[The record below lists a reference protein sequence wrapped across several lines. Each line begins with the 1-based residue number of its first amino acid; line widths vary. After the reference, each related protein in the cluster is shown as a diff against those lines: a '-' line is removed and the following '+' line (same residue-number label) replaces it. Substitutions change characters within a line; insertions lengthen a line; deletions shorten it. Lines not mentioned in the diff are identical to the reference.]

1 MPYKKDK
8 NNWALSAEMRK
19 VMEYVLDTR
28 NLCKQ
33 YSKHLAVNNVSLHI
47 KRGEIYGFIGRNG
60 AGKTTFMKMV
70 CGLAMPTSG
79 EIELFG
85 AKGSDINVHR
95 SRIGNLI
102 EEPGIFPN
110 LNGINNIKCK
120 CYALGIY
127 KKGYAEELLEIT
139 GLKDAGKK
147 KVKKYSLGM
156 KQRLGIALALVGGPD
171 LLILD
176 EPINGLDPQ
185 GIAEVR
191 DMLLKLKTER
201 NMSIMISSH
210 ILEELYKIADTFG
223 IINNGKLVQEL
234 SREELS
240 AKCNDYI
247 EIVAD
252 DSAKACTIIEKLGFS
267 NYRVMEDGKVHIYE
281 QLERLGEL
289 NSGLVTGGCI
299 VNSIKTVQENLENY
313 FLELTG
319 GVQNV

>member
-1 MPYKKDK
+1 
-8 NNWALSAEMRK
+8 
-19 VMEYVLDTR
+19 MEYVLSTE

-60 AGKTTFMKMV
+60 AGKTTFMKMA

-85 AKGSDINVHR
+85 AKGNGINMHR
-95 SRIGNLI
+95 QRIGNLI
-102 EEPGIFPN
+102 EEPGLFPN
-110 LNGINNIKCK
+110 MSGINNLKCK

-127 KKGYAEELLEIT
+127 KKGYVEYLLET
-139 GLKDAGKK
+139 VGLKDAGKK
-147 KVKKYSLGM
+147 KARKYSLGM
-156 KQRLGIALALVGGPD
+156 KQRLGIAMALVGGPD

-185 GIAEVR
+185 GIAEIR
-191 DMLLKLKTER
+191 EMLLRLKNEK
-201 NMSIMISSH
+201 NMTIMVSSH
-210 ILEELYKIADTFG
+210 ILEELYKVADTFG

-247 EIVAD
+247 EIIVN
-252 DSAKACTIIEKLGFS
+252 DSAKACTNIEKLGFS
-267 NYRVMEDGKVHIYE
+267 DYKVMDDGSIHIYKE
-281 QLERLGEL
+281 LDRLGEI
-289 NSGLVTGGCI
+289 NRELVISGCI
-299 VNSIKTVQENLENY
+299 VNSIKLVQENLENY

-319 GVQNV
+319 GVQNA

>member
-1 MPYKKDK
+1 
-8 NNWALSAEMRK
+8 
-19 VMEYVLDTR
+19 MEYVLSTE

-60 AGKTTFMKMV
+60 AGKTTFMKMA

-85 AKGSDINVHR
+85 AKGNGINMHR
-95 SRIGNLI
+95 QRIGNLI
-102 EEPGIFPN
+102 EEPGLFPN
-110 LNGINNIKCK
+110 MSGINNLKCK

-127 KKGYAEELLEIT
+127 KKGYAEYLLET
-139 GLKDAGKK
+139 VGLKDAGKK
-147 KVKKYSLGM
+147 KARKYSLGM
-156 KQRLGIALALVGGPD
+156 KQRLGIAIALVGGPD

-185 GIAEVR
+185 GIAEIR
-191 DMLLKLKTER
+191 EMLLRLKNEK
-201 NMSIMISSH
+201 NMTIMVSSH
-210 ILEELYKIADTFG
+210 ILEELYKVADTFG

-247 EIVAD
+247 EIIVN
-252 DSAKACTIIEKLGFS
+252 DSAKACTNIEKLGFS
-267 NYRVMEDGKVHIYE
+267 DYKVMDDGSIHIYKE
-281 QLERLGEL
+281 LDRLGEI
-289 NSGLVTGGCI
+289 NRELVISGCI
-299 VNSIKTVQENLENY
+299 VNSIKLVQENLENY

-319 GVQNV
+319 GVQNA

>member
-1 MPYKKDK
+1 
-8 NNWALSAEMRK
+8 
-19 VMEYVLDTR
+19 MEYVLSTK

-33 YSKHLAVNNVSLHI
+33 YSKHLAVDNVSLHI

-79 EIELFG
+79 EIELFD
-85 AKGSDINVHR
+85 AKGSDVNMHR
-95 SRIGNLI
+95 ARVGNLI
-102 EEPGIFPN
+102 EAPGIFPN
-110 LNGINNIKCK
+110 MNGINNIKCK

-127 KKGYAEELLEIT
+127 KKGYAEHLLET
-139 GLKDAGKK
+139 VGLKDAGRK

-156 KQRLGIALALVGGPD
+156 KQRLGIAMALVGGPD

-191 DMLLKLKTER
+191 DMILKLRSER
-201 NMSIMISSH
+201 NMTIMISSH

-240 AKCNDYI
+240 AKCSDYI
-247 EIVAD
+247 EIIVN
-252 DSAKACTIIEKLGFS
+252 DSARACTNIEKLGFS
-267 NYRVMEDGKVHIYE
+267 DYKVMEDGSIHIYKE
-281 QLERLGEL
+281 LDRLGEI
-289 NSGLVTGGCI
+289 NRELVISGCI
-299 VNSIKTVQENLENY
+299 VNSIKVVQENLENY
-313 FLELTG
+313 FLQLTG
-319 GVQNV
+319 G

>member
-1 MPYKKDK
+1 MD
-8 NNWALSAEMRK
+8 
-19 VMEYVLDTR
+19 YVLSTE

-33 YSKHLAVNNVSLHI
+33 YSKHLAVDNVSLHI

-60 AGKTTFMKMV
+60 AGKTTFMKMI
-70 CGLAMPTSG
+70 CGLAVPTNG

-85 AKGSDINVHR
+85 AKGSDINMHKA
-95 SRIGNLI
+95 RIGSLI
-102 EEPGIFPN
+102 EAPGIFPN
-110 LNGINNIKCK
+110 MSGINNIKCK

-127 KKGYAEELLEIT
+127 KKGYAEHLLET
-139 GLKDAGKK
+139 AGLKDAAKK

-156 KQRLGIALALVGGPD
+156 KQRLGIAMALVGGPD

-191 DMLLKLKTER
+191 DMILKFRNER
-201 NMSIMISSH
+201 DMTIMISSH

-240 AKCNDYI
+240 AKCSDYI
-247 EIVAD
+247 EIIVN
-252 DSAKACTIIEKLGFS
+252 DSAKACTNIEKLGFS
-267 NYRVMEDGKVHIYE
+267 DYKVMEDGSIHIYKE
-281 QLERLGEL
+281 LDRLGEI
-289 NSGLVTGGCI
+289 NKELVISGCI
-299 VNSIKTVQENLENY
+299 VNSIKVVQENLENY
-313 FLELTG
+313 FLQLTG
-319 GVQNV
+319 GVQGA

>member
-1 MPYKKDK
+1 
-8 NNWALSAEMRK
+8 
-19 VMEYVLDTR
+19 MEYVLSTE

-33 YSKHLAVNNVSLHI
+33 YSKHLAVDNVSLHI

-60 AGKTTFMKMV
+60 AGKTTFMKMA

-85 AKGSDINVHR
+85 AKGNGINMHR
-95 SRIGNLI
+95 QRIGNLI
-102 EEPGIFPN
+102 EEPGLFPN
-110 LNGINNIKCK
+110 MSGINNLKCK

-127 KKGYAEELLEIT
+127 KKGYVEYLLET
-139 GLKDAGKK
+139 VGLKDAGKK
-147 KVKKYSLGM
+147 KARKYSLGM
-156 KQRLGIALALVGGPD
+156 KQRLGIAMALVGGPD

-185 GIAEVR
+185 GIAEIR
-191 DMLLKLKTER
+191 EMLLRLKNEK
-201 NMSIMISSH
+201 NMTIMVSSH
-210 ILEELYKIADTFG
+210 ILEELYKVADTFG

-247 EIVAD
+247 EIIVN
-252 DSAKACTIIEKLGFS
+252 DSAKACTNIEKLGFS
-267 NYRVMEDGKVHIYE
+267 DYKVMDDGSIHIYKE
-281 QLERLGEL
+281 LDRLGEI
-289 NSGLVTGGCI
+289 NRELVISGCI
-299 VNSIKTVQENLENY
+299 VNSIKLVQENLENY

-319 GVQNV
+319 GVQNA

>member
-1 MPYKKDK
+1 
-8 NNWALSAEMRK
+8 
-19 VMEYVLDTR
+19 MEYVLNTE

-33 YSKHLAVNNVSLHI
+33 YLNHLVVDNVSLHI

-60 AGKTTFMKMV
+60 AGKTTFMKIA

-85 AKGSDINVHR
+85 EKGSNINVHR
-95 SRIGNLI
+95 ARIGSLI

-110 LNGINNIKCK
+110 MNGINNLKCK

-127 KKGYAEELLEIT
+127 KKGYAEYLLET
-139 GLKDAGKK
+139 VGLKDAGKK

-156 KQRLGIALALVGGPD
+156 KQRLGIAMALIGGPD

-185 GIAEVR
+185 GIAEIR
-191 DMLLKLKTER
+191 DMLFKLKTEK
-201 NMSIMISSH
+201 NMTIMVSSH
-210 ILEELYKIADTFG
+210 ILEELYKVADTFG
-223 IINNGKLVQEL
+223 IINNGKLIQEL

-247 EIVAD
+247 EIIVN
-252 DSAKACTIIEKLGFS
+252 DSVKACTNIEKLGF
-267 NYRVMEDGKVHIYE
+267 NDYKVMDNGAIHIYKE
-281 QLERLGEL
+281 LDRLGEI
-289 NSGLVTGGCI
+289 NRELVISGCI
-299 VNSIKTVQENLENY
+299 VNSIKVVQENLENY

-319 GVQNV
+319 GVQNA

>member
-1 MPYKKDK
+1 
-8 NNWALSAEMRK
+8 
-19 VMEYVLDTR
+19 MEYVLSTE

-33 YSKHLAVNNVSLHI
+33 YSKHLVVNNVSLHI

-60 AGKTTFMKMV
+60 AGKTTFMKMA

-85 AKGSDINVHR
+85 EKGSNINMQR
-95 SRIGNLI
+95 ARIGSLI

-110 LNGINNIKCK
+110 MNGINNLKCK

-127 KKGYAEELLEIT
+127 KKGYAEHLLET
-139 GLKDAGKK
+139 VGLKDAGKK

-156 KQRLGIALALVGGPD
+156 KQRLGIAMALIGGPD

-185 GIAEVR
+185 GIAEIR
-191 DMLLKLKTER
+191 DMLFKLKTEK
-201 NMSIMISSH
+201 NMTIMVSSH
-210 ILEELYKIADTFG
+210 ILEELYKVADTFG

-247 EIVAD
+247 EIIVN
-252 DSAKACTIIEKLGFS
+252 DSAKACTNIEKLGF
-267 NYRVMEDGKVHIYE
+267 NDYKVMDNGAIHIYKE
-281 QLERLGEL
+281 LDRLGEI
-289 NSGLVTGGCI
+289 NRELVVSGCI
-299 VNSIKTVQENLENY
+299 VNSIKIVQENLENY

-319 GVQNV
+319 GVQNA

>member
-1 MPYKKDK
+1 
-8 NNWALSAEMRK
+8 
-19 VMEYVLDTR
+19 MEYVLNTE

-33 YSKHLAVNNVSLHI
+33 YSKHLAVDNVSLHI

-70 CGLAMPTSG
+70 CGLAVPTSG

-85 AKGSDINVHR
+85 AKSSDINIHKA
-95 SRIGNLI
+95 RIGNLI
-102 EEPGIFPN
+102 EAPGIFPN
-110 LNGINNIKCK
+110 ISGINNIKCK

-127 KKGYAEELLEIT
+127 KKGYAEHLLET
-139 GLKDAGKK
+139 VGLKDAGKK

-156 KQRLGIALALVGGPD
+156 KQRLGIAMALVGGPD

-191 DMLLKLKTER
+191 DMILKFRNER
-201 NMSIMISSH
+201 DMTIMISSH

-240 AKCNDYI
+240 AKCSDYI
-247 EIVAD
+247 EIIVN
-252 DSAKACTIIEKLGFS
+252 DSAKACTNIEKLGFS
-267 NYRVMEDGKVHIYE
+267 DYKVMEDGSIHIYKE
-281 QLERLGEL
+281 LNRLGEI
-289 NSGLVTGGCI
+289 NRELVISGCI
-299 VNSIKTVQENLENY
+299 VNSIKVVQENLENY
-313 FLELTG
+313 FLQLTG
-319 GVQNV
+319 GVYGA

>member
-1 MPYKKDK
+1 
-8 NNWALSAEMRK
+8 
-19 VMEYVLDTR
+19 MEYVLNTE

-33 YSKHLAVNNVSLHI
+33 YSKHLAVDNVSLHI

-60 AGKTTFMKMV
+60 AGKTTFMKMI
-70 CGLAMPTSG
+70 CGLAVPTSG

-85 AKGSDINVHR
+85 AKGSDINIHKA
-95 SRIGNLI
+95 RIGNLI
-102 EEPGIFPN
+102 EAPGIFPN
-110 LNGINNIKCK
+110 ISGINNIKCK

-127 KKGYAEELLEIT
+127 KKGYAEHLLET
-139 GLKDAGKK
+139 VGLKDAGKK

-156 KQRLGIALALVGGPD
+156 KQRLGIAMALVGGPD

-191 DMLLKLKTER
+191 DMILKFRNER
-201 NMSIMISSH
+201 DMTIMISSH

-240 AKCNDYI
+240 AKCSDYI
-247 EIVAD
+247 EIIVN
-252 DSAKACTIIEKLGFS
+252 DSAKACTNIEKLGFS
-267 NYRVMEDGKVHIYE
+267 DYKVMEDGSIHIYKE
-281 QLERLGEL
+281 LNRLGEI
-289 NSGLVTGGCI
+289 NRELVISGCI
-299 VNSIKTVQENLENY
+299 VNSIKIVQENLENY
-313 FLELTG
+313 FLQLTG
-319 GVQNV
+319 GVYGA

>member
-1 MPYKKDK
+1 
-8 NNWALSAEMRK
+8 
-19 VMEYVLDTR
+19 MEYVLSTK

-33 YSKHLAVNNVSLHI
+33 YSKHLAVDNVSLHI

-70 CGLAMPTSG
+70 CGLAMPTGG
-79 EIELFG
+79 EIELFD
-85 AKGSDINVHR
+85 AKGSDVNMHR
-95 SRIGNLI
+95 ARVGNLI
-102 EEPGIFPN
+102 EAPGIFPN
-110 LNGINNIKCK
+110 MNGINNIKCK

-127 KKGYAEELLEIT
+127 KKGYAEHLLET
-139 GLKDAGKK
+139 VGLKDASRK

-156 KQRLGIALALVGGPD
+156 KQRLGIAMALVGGPD

-191 DMLLKLKTER
+191 DMILKLRSER
-201 NMSIMISSH
+201 NMTIMISSH

-240 AKCNDYI
+240 AKCSDYI
-247 EIVAD
+247 EIIVN
-252 DSAKACTIIEKLGFS
+252 DSARACTNIEKLGFS
-267 NYRVMEDGKVHIYE
+267 DYKVMEDGSIHIYKE
-281 QLERLGEL
+281 LDRLGEI
-289 NSGLVTGGCI
+289 NRELVISGCI
-299 VNSIKTVQENLENY
+299 VNSIKVVQENLENY
-313 FLELTG
+313 FLQLTG
-319 GVQNV
+319 GVQGV